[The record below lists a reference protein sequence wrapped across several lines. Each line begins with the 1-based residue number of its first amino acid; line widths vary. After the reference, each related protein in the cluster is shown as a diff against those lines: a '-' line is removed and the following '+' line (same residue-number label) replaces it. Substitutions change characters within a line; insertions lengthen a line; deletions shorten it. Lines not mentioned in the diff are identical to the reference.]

1 MMIGHELYQL
11 LHHRI
16 KRMYYTRLTVS
27 PPRSRSSSIGRAPLN
42 STELNNNNKSVYFDD
57 DDHHYD
63 DDVHTATIM
72 MIFPDPRLG
81 HHDRSIPDAHVMA
94 SKWGARGCVR
104 TDWVVNWGV
113 DRPWNAEFGEY
124 RRVWQN
130 WSWKEI
136 GPISKWNYTAN
147 TTGHNVIFGAVGS

>member
-1 MMIGHELYQL
+1 MIGHELYQL
-11 LHHRI
+11 VHHRI

-81 HHDRSIPDAHVMA
+81 HHDRSIPDAHVMVRD
-94 SKWGARGCVR
+94 WGARGCVQ
-104 TDWVVNWGV
+104 TD
-113 DRPWNAEFGEY
+113 
-124 RRVWQN
+124 
-130 WSWKEI
+130 
-136 GPISKWNYTAN
+136 
-147 TTGHNVIFGAVGS
+147 